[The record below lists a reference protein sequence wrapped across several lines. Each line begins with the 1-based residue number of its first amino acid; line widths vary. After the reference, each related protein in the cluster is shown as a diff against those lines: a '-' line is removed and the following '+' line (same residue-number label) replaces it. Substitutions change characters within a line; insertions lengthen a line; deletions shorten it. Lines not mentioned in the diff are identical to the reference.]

1 MCALAMKEREYI
13 ARMTGAPFMLS
24 EEFREC
30 VDRYHKK
37 VQFARYPHAVKL
49 RQRYGIPEPAK

>member
-1 MCALAMKEREYI
+1 MKEREYI

-49 RQRYGIPEPAK
+49 RQRYGIPEPEK